1 MNDAAKPY
9 MYNFVHLLSANVKEA
24 TIANAVT
31 KSKRNFIFL
40 YISLFT
46 KIRSKYLA
54 LRVIS

>member
-1 MNDAAKPY
+1 